1 MREHSMSIFD
11 GCDKSLAHAAIAS
24 KLWLVLVIDLLG
36 VRLAL
41 KRHTKQYNDSCNTGP
56 VWRRCGSNG
65 GRRLAAPISAV
76 TGFRC
81 RADLWTRSRHVHAS
95 TSQEATLR
103 VRNFTLQD
111 ASPAV
116 A

>member
-1 MREHSMSIFD
+1 MHERSMSILE

-24 KLWLVLVIDLLG
+24 ILWLGLVIDLLR
-36 VRLAL
+36 VWLAL
-41 KRHTKQYNDSCNTGP
+41 QRHTKPHNDSCNTGP

-65 GRRLAAPISAV
+65 GRRLAVPISAV

-81 RADLWTRSRHVHAS
+81 RADLGARCGHVHAS

-111 ASPAV
+111 ASPAI